1 MPPVRRSLVVVMLL
15 AACEL
20 KPPPPK
26 AQPGAPT
33 EAAAP
38 AAKAPTPPPAPTPM
52 PAPTPA
58 PTPTPAPAL
67 DDGPDHRPPP
77 PPPVSEACGTLAV
90 HIADVL
96 VQTSEPTQRAF
107 LMQERARLV
116 QQAGASCQ
124 RGNWSAEKVKCF
136 AATHTQAEL
145 DTCNKMP

>member
-26 AQPGAPT
+26 AQPAT
-33 EAAAP
+33 EAAVPAVAP
-38 AAKAPTPPPAPTPM
+38 PVAKAATPPAPTPD
-52 PAPTPA
+52 PATPPTPA
-58 PTPTPAPAL
+58 PDTGPDRRPAPPA
-67 DDGPDHRPPP
+67 
-77 PPPVSEACGTLAV
+77 PVSEACSTVAV

-107 LMQERARLV
+107 LQQDRARLV